1 VLPPSARPEVPK
13 PRVGR
18 TTDASFTKRVGQLA
32 VTDPLLDEDLSDLVE
47 VVEECAALPGR

>member
-1 VLPPSARPEVPK
+1 MLPPSARPEVPK

>member
-1 VLPPSARPEVPK
+1 VHVRKCLNLASA
-13 PRVGR
+13 G